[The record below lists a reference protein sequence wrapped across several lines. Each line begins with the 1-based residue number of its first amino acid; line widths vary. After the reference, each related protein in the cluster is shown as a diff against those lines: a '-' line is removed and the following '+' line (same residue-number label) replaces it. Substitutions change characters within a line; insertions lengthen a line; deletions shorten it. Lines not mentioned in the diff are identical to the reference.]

1 MDPNNRLNDLIVI
14 MGRLAEIL
22 RRENEAL
29 SLRRPRDVHSL
40 LDEKATL
47 SRVYET
53 RYNAITEH
61 PEVIA
66 RADTDVR
73 NRLLEMGN
81 KLQSLMDENAR
92 LLETAISANRRVVD
106 LIAKAVQEH
115 QPSAGV
121 YGSHGATSRAGS
133 NAAAQRVAFSVDQ
146 NL

>member
-14 MGRLAEIL
+14 MVRLAEIL
-22 RRENEAL
+22 QRENEAL
-29 SLRRPRDVHSL
+29 RLRRTKNVHSL

-53 RYNAITEH
+53 RYKGIAKN
-61 PEVIA
+61 PEIIA
-66 RADTDVR
+66 DADINVR
-73 NRLLEMGN
+73 ERLLAMGN
-81 KLQSLMDENAR
+81 EVKILMDENAT

-106 LIAKAVQEH
+106 LIAKAVQDH

-121 YGSHGATSRAGS
+121 YGSHGATSHAGS
-133 NAAAQRVAFSVDQ
+133 NAAAQRVAFTVDQ

>member
-14 MGRLAEIL
+14 TGRLAEL
-22 RRENEAL
+22 LQRENEAL
-29 SLRRPRDVHSL
+29 RLRHTKDVHSF

-53 RYNAITEH
+53 RYKGIAEH
-61 PEVIA
+61 PGIIA
-66 RADTDVR
+66 DADMDVR
-73 NRLLEMGN
+73 ERLLAIGN
-81 KLQSLMDENAR
+81 KVQSLIDENAH

-106 LIAKAVQEH
+106 LIAKAVQDQ

-121 YGSHGATSRAGS
+121 YGSHGATSSAGS
-133 NAAAQRVAFSVDQ
+133 NAAAQRIAFSVDQ

>member
-1 MDPNNRLNDLIVI
+1 MDPNNRLNDLILI
-14 MGRLAEIL
+14 TERLAELLQRENKALHL
-22 RRENEAL
+22 RRT
-29 SLRRPRDVHSL
+29 RDVHSL

-53 RYNAITEH
+53 RYKAVAEH
-61 PEVIA
+61 PNIIA
-66 RADTDVR
+66 GADIDLR
-73 NRLLEMGN
+73 ERLLAMGN
-81 KLQSLMDENAR
+81 RVQSLFDENAR

-106 LIAKAVQEH
+106 LIAKAVQDQ

>member
-14 MGRLAEIL
+14 SGRLAEL
-22 RRENEAL
+22 LQRENEAL
-29 SLRRPRDVHSL
+29 RLRRPKDVHSL

-53 RYNAITEH
+53 RYNGIAEN
-61 PEVIA
+61 PEIIA
-66 RADTDVR
+66 GAEMDVR
-73 NRLLEMGN
+73 ERLLAMGN
-81 KLQSLMDENAR
+81 KVQSLMDENAH

-106 LIAKAVQEH
+106 LIAKAVQDH

-121 YGSHGATSRAGS
+121 YGSHGTTSRAGS
-133 NAAAQRVAFSVDQ
+133 NAAAQRIAFSVDQ